1 MSFKISVLVVSEI
14 LRLFV
19 NILMTD
25 DNDPL

>member
-1 MSFKISVLVVSEI
+1 MSSKISVLVASEI